1 MSSTRGVRW
10 LTCVLVTPA
19 MSAATPDTR
28 ASSSYQAWSIG
39 SGDSAKAAVARS
51 RNRAASAAGQPALGD
66 GPVGQLQ
73 QLRREQRAGGE
84 EPLHP
89 RLQVRVEE
97 PPVLGD
103 QHGGEDPERVA
114 GQLRGVDRPERRGHH
129 RQRCRLG
136 VAQVVAADRVHAH
149 RGEDPADLLELGR
162 AADPDRAVPL
172 RGDPVDAA
180 EPLGRTTLALEDL
193 GVHLVGHLDER
204 GVRRHLTAVHVGQP
218 AGEGRPEVGRGRR
231 RHGRSIS

>member
-1 MSSTRGVRW
+1 MRARHARDVGRDPGHPGQLVVPALVDRLRREREGRRRQVEEPRRVTRPSR
-10 LTCVLVTPA
+10 PP
-19 MSAATPDTR
+19 SATAR
-28 ASSSYQAWSIG
+28 SASSSS
-39 SGDSAKAAVARS
+39 SGGNSVRAA
-51 RNRAASAAGQPALGD
+51 RNRCT
-66 GPVGQLQ
+66 
-73 QLRREQRAGGE
+73 RC
-84 EPLHP
+84 
-89 RLQVRVEE
+89 LQVCGEE

-114 GQLRGVDRPERRGHH
+114 GQLGGVDRPERRGHH

-218 AGEGRPEVGRGRR
+218 AGEGGPEVGRGRR

>member
-1 MSSTRGVRW
+1 MRARHARDVGRDPGHPR
-10 LTCVLVTPA
+10 PA
-19 MSAATPDTR
+19 RRTS
-28 ASSSYQAWSIG
+28 AWSIG

-51 RNRAASAAGQPALGD
+51 RNRAASPSARPPSATARSASSSSSGGNSVRAA
-66 GPVGQLQ
+66 
-73 QLRREQRAGGE
+73 RNRCTRC
-84 EPLHP
+84 
-89 RLQVRVEE
+89 LQVRGEE

-114 GQLRGVDRPERRGHH
+114 GQLGGVDRPERRGHH

>member
-1 MSSTRGVRW
+1 VVDVRARHTRDVGGDPGHPGQLVVPGLVDR
-10 LTCVLVTPA
+10 LRREREGRRGQVEEPRRICV
-19 MSAATPDTR
+19 
-28 ASSSYQAWSIG
+28 
-39 SGDSAKAAVARS
+39 
-51 RNRAASAAGQPALGD
+51 GQSALGD
-66 GPVGQLQ
+66 GPVGQLE
-73 QLRREQRAGGE
+73 QLRREQRARGE

-89 RLQVRVEE
+89 LLQVWAEE

-114 GQLRGVDRPERRGHH
+114 GQLGGVDRPERRGHH
-129 RQRCRLG
+129 GERCRLG

-162 AADPDRAVPL
+162 ATDPDRAVPL

-204 GVRRHLTAVHVGQP
+204 GVRRHLTPVHVGQP
-218 AGEGRPEVGRGRR
+218 AGEGSPQVGRGRR

>member
-1 MSSTRGVRW
+1 MRARHARDVGRDAGHPGQLVVPAPGRSAPATARRPPWPGRGTASRRRRAR
-10 LTCVLVTPA
+10 PP
-19 MSAATPDTR
+19 SATAR
-28 ASSSYQAWSIG
+28 SASSSS
-39 SGDSAKAAVARS
+39 SGGNSVRAR
-51 RNRAASAAGQPALGD
+51 
-66 GPVGQLQ
+66 
-73 QLRREQRAGGE
+73 E

-89 RLQVRVEE
+89 LLQVRGEE

-114 GQLRGVDRPERRGHH
+114 GQLGGVDRPERRGHH
-129 RQRCRLG
+129 RERRRLG

-218 AGEGRPEVGRGRR
+218 AGEGCPEVGRGRR